1 MDIHKPKPWHGLREF
16 LKEYVII
23 VVGVLTALGAEQVV
37 EAMHWAH
44 QVDTAEV
51 ALKAAFVREAG
62 NAAERAAQDACITQ
76 RLAVLSG
83 VVRQATESGRLPQ
96 VGAIG
101 HPPYSPW
108 TVAAWDALVASQTVV
123 HLPREKMIA
132 YTRVATTT
140 AYLSGLSD
148 REEARWTILDSMNG
162 PGRRL
167 SDAEAEQ
174 LRITLAEA
182 AAANRN
188 MRRVSANLRQALK
201 ATGLVGATDLA
212 DADKAAAA
220 GKRQAA
226 ICAPMD
232 AEGA

>member
-1 MDIHKPKPWHGLREF
+1 MDIHKPKPWHGAREF
-16 LKEYVII
+16 LKEIGTIVI
-23 VVGVLTALGAEQVV
+23 GVLIALGAEQAV

-44 QVDTAEV
+44 QVDAAEA

-62 NAAERAAQDACITQ
+62 NAAERAAQDACVTQ
-76 RLAVLSG
+76 RLAALSA
-83 VVRQATESGRLPQ
+83 VVRQATEDGRLPQ

-132 YTRVATTT
+132 YTRVATMT

-148 REEARWTILDSMNG
+148 REEAQWTMLDSMAG

-167 SDAEAEQ
+167 SDVEAEQ
-174 LRITLAEA
+174 LRTTLAEA

-188 MRRVSANLRQALK
+188 MVRVSANLREALK
-201 ATGLVGATDLA
+201 ATGLVGASDLA
-212 DADKAAAA
+212 EADKAAAA
-220 GKRQAA
+220 GKARAA
-226 ICAPMD
+226 ICGPMGP
-232 AEGA
+232 A